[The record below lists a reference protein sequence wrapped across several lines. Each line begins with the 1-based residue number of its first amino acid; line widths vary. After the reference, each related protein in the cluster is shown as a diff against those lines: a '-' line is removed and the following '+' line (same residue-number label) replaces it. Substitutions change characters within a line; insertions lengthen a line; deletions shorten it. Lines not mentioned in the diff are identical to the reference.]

1 MDQQFEEFQ
10 KKRLLSSY
18 FSVIV
23 IISIVLFLF
32 GVLGLSVISI
42 KSVGNS
48 FKEKLT
54 VSIYLKDDIKNV
66 EINQLKNSLI
76 MSSYIK
82 NIEFISKDEAAIF
95 MEEEYGEDFID
106 DIGYNPLVNSID
118 INIKANYINNR
129 TLDSISTKILEYKF
143 VDDIIYDRDLISI
156 MNKNLNKIAFWIFP
170 ASIIF
175 TLIAF
180 LIINSSIRL
189 SIFSKRHT
197 IKTMQMVGATK
208 DFIRKPFIIQN
219 IKLSLISSI
228 IASIGLAILIA
239 YINQTV
245 SIMEVLNISLL
256 AILFV
261 FIIILGVVIS
271 WLSTYFATQNIL
283 NLNTEKFNF

>member
-189 SIFSKRHT
+189 SVFSKRHT

-208 DFIRKPFIIQN
+208 DFIRRPFIIQN

-261 FIIILGVVIS
+261 FIIILGIVIS
-271 WLSTYFATQNIL
+271 WSSTYFATQNIL

>member
-18 FSVIV
+18 LSVIV

-32 GVLGLSVISI
+32 GALGLSVISI

-143 VDDIIYDRDLISI
+143 VDDIVYDRDLISI
-156 MNKNLNKIAFWIFP
+156 MNKNLNKIAFWILP